1 VLAFGLW
8 PCPISLYT
16 TRIYA
21 LAEFLR
27 LITEKFLDPF
37 LNDES
42 RLIIKTVEAFCS
54 ANLGDSKLLS
64 IDKTDEIP
72 TDIIQAAKR
81 LNLFGLRVPSEFGGV
96 GTDLL
101 TASIV
106 LETIASYSLAVSV
119 YFDQTL
125 FVEPLA
131 WFGTLQQKQKY
142 LSAIA
147 RDGYATTSA
156 MTEDTAGTDI
166 LGIGTK
172 AERRGSRWVL
182 NGSKTFIT
190 LGDQAEFFVIFAKT
204 QPGRTRQSL
213 SAFVAEKNSHGLR
226 IGKRIDKVGQ
236 RGTHVNELYIENL
249 ELGDD
254 DILGNMGDGYQIAM
268 DSYEVGRIIVAA
280 QALGLAEGMLKKS
293 AWYASNRS
301 AFEQKISKF
310 QLIQGYLAEMGT
322 LIEASRGLVYRAA
335 ISHDRNRP
343 SELPSI
349 AKYFATETSTEVAH
363 MAIRIHGAL
372 GIASETGVERGLRDS
387 VLQEIYEGTNEVQK
401 LIIGRYVTNKYGQ
414 KQ

>member
-1 VLAFGLW
+1 M
-8 PCPISLYT
+8 
-16 TRIYA
+16 
-21 LAEFLR
+21 
-27 LITEKFLDPF
+27 ITEKFLDPF

-42 RLIIKTVEAFCS
+42 RLVIKTVEAFCS
-54 ANLGDSKLLS
+54 ANFGDSKLLS
-64 IDKTDEIP
+64 IEKTDEIP

-96 GTDLL
+96 GGDLL

-131 WFGTLQQKQKY
+131 QFGTLQQKQRY

-156 MTEDTAGTDI
+156 MTEDIAGTDI

-190 LGDQAEFFVIFAKT
+190 LGDQAEFFIIFAKT

-213 SAFVAEKNSHGLR
+213 SAFVAEKNLPGLR
-226 IGKRIDKVGQ
+226 IGKRIDKMGQ
-236 RGTHVNELYIENL
+236 RGAHVNELYLENL
-249 ELGDD
+249 ELGDE
-254 DILGNMGDGYQIAM
+254 DILGNVGDGYQIAIC
-268 DSYEVGRIIVAA
+268 SYEVGRIIVAA
-280 QALGLAEGMLKKS
+280 QALGLAEGMLRKS

-322 LIEASRGLVYRAA
+322 LIEASRGLAYRAA
-335 ISHDRNRP
+335 ICHDRSRP

-349 AKYFATETSTEVAH
+349 AKYFATEASTKVAH

-372 GIASETGVERGLRDS
+372 GIATETGVERGLRDS
-387 VLQEIYEGTNEVQK
+387 VLQEIYEGTNEIQK
-401 LIIGRYVTNKYGQ
+401 LIIGRYVTNKYVQ